1 MDLSNNEIKHIVC
14 SGGGVYGFTFYGILK
29 EANKKGLWQREKIQS
44 LYGTSVGTILL
55 LLIILDYSWEE
66 LDNYLINRPWQNV
79 FPMDLKLVISAITNR
94 GIYNKDTLKKTL
106 SPLLLGR
113 NLSIDITMK
122 ELYEYANI
130 DFHCFTTE
138 LNNFELINISHL
150 THPDWKI
157 VDAIYCSS
165 AFPLMFEPLLTEKEC
180 YGDGCIKSN
189 YPIDY
194 CLKNGCQPSE
204 ILGIYCDR
212 KIDQET
218 NYINKESSLFDY
230 LSTIMVK
237 TYIHKV
243 DKTRPYEKIKY
254 EYCVIVDKTTADEVY
269 EPICKLE
276 ERENMIN
283 NGCNIVNIQLEKDVP
298 KDLENDSEITHS
310 T

>member
-29 EANKKGLWQREKIQS
+29 EANKKGLWQREKIKS

-55 LLIILDYSWEE
+55 LLIVLDYTWEE

-94 GIYNKDTLKKTL
+94 GIYNKDAILKTV

-113 NLSIDITMK
+113 NLTTDITMK

-138 LNNFELINISHL
+138 LNQFKLIDISHL
-150 THPDWKI
+150 THPEWKVI
-157 VDAIYCSS
+157 DAIYCSS

-189 YPIDY
+189 YPIEY
-194 CLKNGCQPSE
+194 CLKNGCEPNE
-204 ILGIYCDR
+204 IMGIYCDR
-212 KIDQET
+212 KMDQET
-218 NYINKESSLFDY
+218 NYINNESSLFDY
-230 LSTIMVK
+230 LSSIMVK

-243 DKTRPYEKIKY
+243 DKNRPYETIKY
-254 EYCVIVDKTTADEVY
+254 EYCVTVDKTTADEVY

-276 ERENMIN
+276 ERINMIN
-283 NGCNIVNIQLEKDVP
+283 NGSDIVNKQLDKNVSD
-298 KDLENDSEITHS
+298 ENESSKEITHS